1 MGHELNYTNSTMS
14 EVILSV
20 KNLSKSFGK
29 RKAVDNLSFEIREG
43 EIFGFLG
50 PNGAGKSTA
59 IRAML
64 SLIKLDNGDMILL
77 IDVREPNEFNAGYI
91 PGSVNIPRGTLEFK
105 IGNEAF
111 WDAAFLYLPE
121 TTEEIIVYCKKGKR
135 GTLAAE
141 TLKKLGYENVTYI
154 DGGWKEWE
162 MNYPL
167 LYEKNLDAMGHD
179 DGGES
184 GGC

>member
-1 MGHELNYTNSTMS
+1 MKTIKSIFGAA
-14 EVILSV
+14 VILLVMTTGCQHAEFNQTLDQMVATAQQSV
-20 KNLSKSFGK
+20 DP
-29 RKAVDNLSFEIREG
+29 VTVEQVYE
-43 EIFGFLG
+43 
-50 PNGAGKSTA
+50 
-59 IRAML
+59 
-64 SLIKLDNGDMILL
+64 KLDNGDMILL

-91 PGSVNIPRGTLEFK
+91 PGAINIPRGVIEFK
-105 IGNEAF
+105 MNNEVF
-111 WDAAFLYLPE
+111 WDGAFLYLPE
-121 TTEEIIVYCKKGKR
+121 KGDEIIVYCKKGKR

-154 DGGWKEWE
+154 DGGWKNWE

-179 DGGES
+179 DGDES

>member
-1 MGHELNYTNSTMS
+1 MKSIKS
-14 EVILSV
+14 ILSAAIIFLIVATSCQRAEYKQSLDQMVETAKQSVDAVTVEQV
-20 KNLSKSFGK
+20 K
-29 RKAVDNLSFEIREG
+29 E
-43 EIFGFLG
+43 
-50 PNGAGKSTA
+50 
-59 IRAML
+59 
-64 SLIKLDNGDMILL
+64 KLDNGDMILL
-77 IDVREPNEFNAGYI
+77 LDVREPNEFNAGYI
-91 PGSVNIPRGTLEFK
+91 PGGVNIPRGVLEFR
-105 IGNEAF
+105 IDSEPF

-121 TTEEIIVYCKKGKR
+121 KTEEIIVYCKKGKR
-135 GTLAAE
+135 GILAAE

-154 DGGWKEWE
+154 DGGWKNWE

>member
-1 MGHELNYTNSTMS
+1 MFVIPLDGKQEWFRYHHLFQEL
-14 EVILSV
+14 LQ
-20 KNLSKSFGK
+20 KQLSKQ
-29 RKAVDNLSFEIREG
+29 R
-43 EIFGFLG
+43 
-50 PNGAGKSTA
+50 TA
-59 IRAML
+59 EQVKE
-64 SLIKLDNGDMILL
+64 KLDNGDMILL

-179 DGGES
+179 DGAES

>member
-1 MGHELNYTNSTMS
+1 MKTLRL
-14 EVILSV
+14 ILGVVVVFLILATGCKRTDFNQNLDQMVATAKQSV
-20 KNLSKSFGK
+20 
-29 RKAVDNLSFEIREG
+29 V
-43 EIFGFLG
+43 
-50 PNGAGKSTA
+50 A
-59 IRAML
+59 ITVEQVKE
-64 SLIKLDNGDMILL
+64 KLDNGDMILL

-91 PGSVNIPRGTLEFK
+91 PGAINIPRGVIEFK
-105 IGNEAF
+105 MNNEVF
-111 WDAAFLYLPE
+111 WDGAFLYLPLKDD
-121 TTEEIIVYCKKGKR
+121 EIIVYCKKGKR

-141 TLKKLGYENVTYI
+141 TLKKLGYENVSFI
-154 DGGWKEWE
+154 EGGWKNWE

>member
-1 MGHELNYTNSTMS
+1 MKT
-14 EVILSV
+14 I
-20 KNLSKSFGK
+20 KS
-29 RKAVDNLSFEIREG
+29 
-43 EIFGFLG
+43 IFGAAVIFLMLASG
-50 PNGAGKSTA
+50 CQHAEFKQSLDQMVATA
-59 IRAML
+59 KQ
-64 SLIKLDNGDMILL
+64 SVNPVTVEQVKEKLDNGDMILL

-121 TTEEIIVYCKKGKR
+121 KTEEIIVYCKKGKR

-167 LYEKNLDAMGHD
+167 IYEKNLDAMGHD
-179 DGGES
+179 DGGET